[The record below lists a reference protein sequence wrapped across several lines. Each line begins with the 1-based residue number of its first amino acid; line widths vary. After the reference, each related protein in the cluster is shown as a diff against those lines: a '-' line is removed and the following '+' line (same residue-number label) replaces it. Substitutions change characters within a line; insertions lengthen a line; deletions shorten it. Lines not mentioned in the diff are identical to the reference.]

1 MRKKRHHCVM
11 LRRLAS
17 ASRLERNVPH
27 WDTLRFMGSRG
38 GLGKA
43 SFEDKKKYMNPV
55 IILDTSRDLVS
66 QISSTILDKNSSYRK
81 YIRTFFFFFFASSRK
96 AVSVVRGWKIY
107 SILPMIERTA
117 EYLRWIF
124 HTNLDQTII
133 KP

>member
-43 SFEDKKKYMNPV
+43 SFEDKKKIYESCHHSRYFSRSCFTNF
-55 IILDTSRDLVS
+55 LDV
-66 QISSTILDKNSSYRK
+66 LDKNSSYRK